1 MKKNLLLVLET
12 HPVQYHAPV
21 YRKLAEMGVDLEV
34 IYGSDFSVRGYR
46 DKEFGA
52 SFAWDKDLTE
62 GMRCRFLEPEAG
74 SFEEVTGKGI
84 GQALDE
90 IRPQAALLCG
100 YNHPFD
106 RVAFQECRKRGIP
119 ILLRAE
125 TTDHAVKRSWLKN
138 LLRDWKLRVI
148 YRECALVL
156 PIGKRSREH
165 YRRLGVPEQKMVES
179 TYCVD
184 ESSFLWDEGSR
195 LKLRE
200 TKRKELEDRISDM
213 GYGVP
218 KSLILF
224 SGKLVWRKGPDLLVE
239 AAGRLRKEGVDVGL
253 VFCGSGEMEAK
264 LTKRCKNLKVPAVFL
279 GFVNQSGLS
288 EIYHACD
295 LFCLPSREGETWGLV
310 VNEALLHG
318 LPVVVSEAVGC
329 APDLVRSVEC
339 GAIFDTEKIESLVE
353 GLKRV
358 FRRGINLERRQK
370 CRNTLNKH
378 SKLNGAKG
386 IALASCR
393 LLKNAY
399 KI

>member
-1 MKKNLLLVLET
+1 M
-12 HPVQYHAPV
+12 QYHAPV
-21 YRKLAEMGVDLEV
+21 YRKAAEMGVPLEV
-34 IYGSDFSVRGYR
+34 VYGSDFSLRGYR

-52 SFAWDKDLTE
+52 NFAWDKDLTE
-62 GMRCRFLEPEAG
+62 GMKCQFLEPEAG
-74 SFEEVTGKGI
+74 SYEEVTGKGI
-84 GQALDE
+84 GQALDK
-90 IRPQAALLCG
+90 IRPQVALLCG
-100 YNHPFD
+100 YSHAFD
-106 RVAFQECRKRGIP
+106 KKAFVECRRRKIP

-138 LLRDWKLRVI
+138 RLRDWKLRVI

-156 PIGKRSREH
+156 PIGIRSREH
-165 YRRLGVPEQKMVES
+165 YHRLGVPEQKMVDS
-179 TYCVD
+179 PYCVD

-195 LKLRE
+195 LKVRE

-213 GYGVP
+213 GYGAP
-218 KSLILF
+218 KTLIMF
-224 SGKLVWRKGPDLLVE
+224 SGKLVKRKGPDLMVE

-253 VFCGSGEMEAK
+253 VFCGSGEMETQ
-264 LTKRCKNLKVPAVFL
+264 LTKRCENLKVPAVFL

-329 APDLVRSVEC
+329 APDLVRSGEC
-339 GAIFDTEKIESLVE
+339 GAIFGTGKVESFVE

-358 FRRGINLERRQK
+358 FQRGFNSERRK
-370 CRNTLNKH
+370 ACREAVATF
-378 SKLNGAKG
+378 STQFAAQG
-386 IALASCR
+386 IRKAVERIAH
-393 LLKNAY
+393 K
-399 KI
+399 